1 MKCGGGGHEGCH
13 RVHGVVVQERAEK
26 NFEDDSH
33 SDQLVFHFKVV
44 FFGGKGVI
52 VMILVDIKTNRHA
65 NIAVMEFSKLDTI
78 NRRIL

>member
-1 MKCGGGGHEGCH
+1 MDT
-13 RVHGVVVQERAEK
+13 RAAIVYMVLLYR
-26 NFEDDSH
+26 NGLRRIFSA
-33 SDQLVFHFKVV
+33 DQLVFHFKVV